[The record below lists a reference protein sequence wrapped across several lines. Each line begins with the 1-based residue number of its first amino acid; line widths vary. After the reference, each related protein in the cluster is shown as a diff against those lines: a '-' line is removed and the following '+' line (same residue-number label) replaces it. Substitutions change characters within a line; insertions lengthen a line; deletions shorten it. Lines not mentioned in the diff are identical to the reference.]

1 MSDTMRFVSVALALV
16 AGAVLG
22 AHWKVGEHKAVWGG
36 AALGT
41 IVGIVIFVVT
51 GDPGLLALSY
61 AVATFAGTVF
71 EWSGRIARRLR
82 NR

>member
-1 MSDTMRFVSVALALV
+1 MTLVYVLLAIV
-16 AGAVLG
+16 AGAVLLG
-22 AHWKVGEHKAVWGG
+22 HWKVKEHKAVWGG